1 LQRVIPVEL
10 SLHNFDWKGRLCW
23 DEICGKHCNV
33 AWGDGDMSDT
43 FQTASP
49 VKSTSVRD
57 YITAPENSESFHEEH
72 KVGDQ

>member
-1 LQRVIPVEL
+1 
-10 SLHNFDWKGRLCW
+10 
-23 DEICGKHCNV
+23 
-33 AWGDGDMSDT
+33 MSDT

-72 KVGDQ
+72 KVGDQWLFGTRLWMGEKAAMA